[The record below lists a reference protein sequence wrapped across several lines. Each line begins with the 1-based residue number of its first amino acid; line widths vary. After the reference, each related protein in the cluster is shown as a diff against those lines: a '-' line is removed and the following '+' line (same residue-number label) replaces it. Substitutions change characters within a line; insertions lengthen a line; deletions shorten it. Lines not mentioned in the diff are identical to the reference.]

1 MASPYRH
8 PATGSYYLRRKLP
21 QDVRHAFDNRELYK
35 LSLGTKDLAKAKQ
48 EFILANAELEKRIIE
63 ARASVA
69 YSPAASLQQWFSRRR
84 GNDQLGK
91 RRKTVLLMRLDLC
104 VSSHDAAIY
113 ETERHLRPISDW
125 NRLLASDHALEQ
137 KLLDQYEDPDRPG
150 MRWGLWRAWKRDRK
164 QWEALIDN
172 EVDALIDTMPAIA
185 CERHELAQEMIDYLV
200 DGFVINIDRNGDP
213 RVWTSPVKIKFNP
226 NMPFSEVCER
236 WAKEGDITEKTKR
249 EFKVAV
255 ADFVS
260 FANDPPI
267 GCVEKY
273 LVDEYC
279 ELAAS
284 LPASLPRAVR
294 ALGFRQRVAWAER
307 ERPQAERI
315 SPATLKKRATAIS
328 AIAGFAH
335 HKNIIKTKPV
345 LNVEIK
351 GYDRYGSSRRLFSA
365 EEIRAY
371 FDTPLFTDS
380 QFMLNQS
387 TDADHLTAAWVSLI
401 ALTIGCRLSEA
412 TQILVDDIQLRDGAW
427 CFIFTQ
433 EKHDTGKRDDDKHY
447 KANTIYVAIPIPELL
462 IDLHLLHFVEARR
475 SDGQRHLFPE
485 IFTERHRVQKL
496 SDFLNAHIDKYVTTN
511 QNLVF
516 HSLRHWFK
524 SKGRTAM
531 GEEKARE
538 IQRHSPQ
545 SSSEKYGRGDV
556 PALKD
561 AIDRISYDALPLSKI
576 QDTFDL
582 ASKAGW
588 KCG

>member
-8 PATGSYYLRRKLP
+8 PTTGTYYLRRKLP
-21 QDVRHAFDNRELYK
+21 QDVRHALDNRELYK
-35 LSLGTKDLAKAKQ
+35 LSLGTKDLTKAKQ
-48 EFILANAELEKRIIE
+48 EFTLANAELEKRIIE
-63 ARASVA
+63 ARANAA
-69 YSPAASLQQWFSRRR
+69 YSPTASLQQWFSRRR

-104 VSSHDAAIY
+104 VSMHDAAIY
-113 ETERHLRPISDW
+113 DTEKHLRPISDW
-125 NRLLASDHALEQ
+125 TRVLASDHALEQ
-137 KLLDQYEDPDRPG
+137 KLVDQYEEPDRPG
-150 MRWGLWRAWKRDRK
+150 MRWGLWRVWKRDRN
-164 QWEALIDN
+164 QWQALIDN
-172 EVDALIDTMPAIA
+172 EVDTLIGTIPAIA
-185 CERHELAQEMIDYLV
+185 CERHELTQAMIDYLV
-200 DGFVINIDRNGDP
+200 DGFVIKIDRNGDP
-213 RVWTSPVKIKFNP
+213 RVWTSPVKAKFDP
-226 NMPFSEVCER
+226 DMAFSEVHER
-236 WAKEGDITEKTKR
+236 WAKQGNITEKTKR

-260 FANDPPI
+260 FADDPPI
-267 GCVEKY
+267 GRVEKY

-279 ELAAS
+279 DLAAS
-284 LPASLPRAVR
+284 LPASMPREVR

-307 ERPQAERI
+307 ERPNAERI
-315 SPATLKKRATAIS
+315 SPATLKNRTTAIS

-335 HKNIIKTKPV
+335 RKNIIETRPA
-345 LNVEIK
+345 LNVVIE
-351 GYDRYGSSRRLFSA
+351 GYDRNGSPRRLFSA

-371 FDTPLFTDS
+371 FDALLFTD
-380 QFMLNQS
+380 LNFILDRS

-401 ALTIGCRLSEA
+401 ALTIGCRLIEA
-412 TQILVDDIQLRDGAW
+412 AQIQVGDIQMRDGAW
-427 CFIFTQ
+427 CFIFAQ

-447 KANTIYVAIPIPELL
+447 KANTIYVPIPIPKLL
-462 IDLHLLHFVEARR
+462 IDLHFLNFVEARR
-475 SDGQRHLFPE
+475 ADGQQHLFPE

-531 GEEKARE
+531 GEEKTRE

-545 SSSEKYGRGDV
+545 SSSEGYGRGDI

-561 AIDRISYDALPLSKI
+561 GIDKISYDALPLSKI
-576 QDTFDL
+576 YAAFDL
-582 ASKAGW
+582 ASKVA
-588 KCG
+588 